1 MSGRSHITLF
11 GTYRGASVN
20 TGWQNL
26 LPLGALALAVPTV
39 VGVWRRLPR
48 AYGVYVIA
56 AILLCLI
63 TPVAFEPLQGLP
75 RYLTVLFPLFLWLG
89 TWLAGH
95 PRWRGP
101 VLGLSALG
109 LALLS
114 AEFATW
120 HYVA

>member
-1 MSGRSHITLF
+1 M
-11 GTYRGASVN
+11 Y
-20 TGWQNL
+20 
-26 LPLGALALAVPTV
+26 TV
-39 VGVWRRLPR
+39 
-48 AYGVYVIA
+48 AT
-56 AILLCLI
+56 ILLCLI

-89 TWLAGH
+89 AWLDRH
-95 PRWRGP
+95 LRWRVP
-101 VLGLSALG
+101 VLTLSAVA